1 MILTASITANEERE
15 HERYTMKLLAV
26 IAPRNTEPQNN
37 SVLSIGLLAGIYFIA
52 AMLGLSLAYLHPSVT
67 PVWPCSGIALAAL
80 LLRGNAVWPGVLI
93 GAFAANLATSGSIFT
108 SLAIAFGHTAEALVS
123 AWLVRRFAR
132 GLDVLERTRDVLKFA
147 FLAGFLSTT
156 ISATVGVASLAL
168 AGRADSSN
176 YESIWTTWWLGDA
189 TGLILVT
196 PLLLL
201 WRSSPRFRPG
211 RSVELVFLITGLT
224 VVGEMVFNIELVP
237 GRSYPLEYVCFP
249 FLVWA
254 AFRFGRR
261 GTVVTALALAGT
273 AMWGTLHG
281 RGPFAGVPPNEAL
294 LLLQSFLSV
303 CAIMSL
309 ALAVEV
315 RQRRRSEKEARSLA
329 VSDPLT
335 GVGNYRRLVDALEA
349 EIQRAERIERA
360 FAFVLMDLDELK
372 KINDVHGHLVGT
384 RALCRVADI
393 LRLNSRR
400 IDTIARYGG
409 DEFAVI
415 LPETE
420 SEGGR
425 RFAERIASR
434 LAEDGEAPPISISFG
449 VATWPNDARTTESL
463 FRVADRALYEMKRRR
478 RGSLPTQV

>member
-1 MILTASITANEERE
+1 
-15 HERYTMKLLAV
+15 
-26 IAPRNTEPQNN
+26 
-37 SVLSIGLLAGIYFIA
+37 
-52 AMLGLSLAYLHPSVT
+52 
-67 PVWPCSGIALAAL
+67 
-80 LLRGNAVWPGVLI
+80 
-93 GAFAANLATSGSIFT
+93 
-108 SLAIAFGHTAEALVS
+108 LAIALGHTAEGLFG

-156 ISATVGVASLAL
+156 ISATVGVTSLAL
-168 AGRADSSN
+168 AGLAAWNKYDA
-176 YESIWTTWWLGDA
+176 IWTTWWLGDA
-189 TGLILVT
+189 TGLILLT

-201 WRSSPRFRPG
+201 WRSKPRFRSG
-211 RSVELVFLITGLT
+211 RSVELVFLITGLS
-224 VVGEMVFNIELVP
+224 VVGQMVFNLELLGP

-273 AMWGTLHG
+273 AMWGTLHN
-281 RGPFAGVPPNEAL
+281 RGPFTGVPPNEAL
-294 LLLQSFLSV
+294 LLLQSFLIV
-303 CAIMSL
+303 CSIMSL

-315 RQRRRSEKEARSLA
+315 RQRRRSEKEAQSLA

-335 GVGNYRRLVDALEA
+335 GVGNYRMLVDALEA
-349 EIQRAERIERA
+349 EIQRAERIERG

-372 KINDVHGHLVGT
+372 KINDIHGHLVGT
-384 RALCRVADI
+384 RALCRVANT

-420 SEGGR
+420 SDGGR
-425 RFAERIASR
+425 RFAARIASR
-434 LAEDGEAPPISISFG
+434 LADDGENPPITISFG
-449 VATWPNDARTTESL
+449 VATWPLDAKTTESL
-463 FRVADRALYEMKRRR
+463 FRAADRALYEMKHRR
-478 RGSLPTQV
+478 RGSLPAQV

>member
-1 MILTASITANEERE
+1 
-15 HERYTMKLLAV
+15 MKLLAV
-26 IAPRNTEPQNN
+26 RDAQNTELHNN
-37 SVLSIGLLAGIYFIA
+37 SISSIGLLAALYFITA
-52 AMLGLSLAYLHPSVT
+52 KLGLNLAYVHPNVT
-67 PVWPCSGIALAAL
+67 PVWVCSGIALAAL
-80 LLRGNAVWPGVLI
+80 LLRGNAVWPGILI
-93 GAFAANLATSGSIFT
+93 GAFAANVMTSGSIVA
-108 SLAIAFGHTAEALVS
+108 SLAIALGHTAEGLVG
-123 AWLVRRFAR
+123 AWLVRRFV
-132 GLDVLERTRDVLKFA
+132 GVDVLERTRDFLKFA

-156 ISATVGVASLAL
+156 ISASVGVTSLAL
-168 AGRADSSN
+168 TGLADWN
-176 YESIWTTWWLGDA
+176 DYDSIWTAWWLGDA

-201 WRSSPRFRPG
+201 WRSKPRFRSG

-224 VVGEMVFNIELVP
+224 VVGEMVFNVEIVP

-261 GTVVTALALAGT
+261 GTLVTALALAGT

-303 CAIMSL
+303 CSIMSL
-309 ALAVEV
+309 ALAVEI

-349 EIQRAERIERA
+349 EIQRAERIEKA
-360 FAFVLMDLDELK
+360 FAFVLMDLDDLK

-384 RALCRVADI
+384 RALCRIADV
-393 LRLNSRR
+393 LRVNSRR

-415 LPETE
+415 LPETD

-434 LAEDGEAPPISISFG
+434 LAEDSETPSITISFG
-449 VATWPNDARTTESL
+449 VAAWPHDAKTTESL
-463 FRVADRALYEMKRRR
+463 FRAADGALYEMKRRR
-478 RGSLPTQV
+478 RGSLPAQV

>member
-1 MILTASITANEERE
+1 
-15 HERYTMKLLAV
+15 MKLLAV
-26 IAPRNTEPQNN
+26 RDPQDTESPDN
-37 SVLSIGLLAGIYFIA
+37 SISSVGLLAAIYFIVA
-52 AMLGLSLAYLHPSVT
+52 KLALTLAQVHPSVT

-80 LLRGNAVWPGVLI
+80 LLRGNSVWPGIFI
-93 GAFAANLATSGSIFT
+93 GAFAANLVTSGSIST
-108 SLAIAFGHTAEALVS
+108 SLAIAVGHTAEGLVG
-123 AWLVRRFAR
+123 AWLVRRFAG
-132 GLDVLERTRDVLKFA
+132 GLDVLERTRDFLKFA
-147 FLAGFLSTT
+147 FLGGLLSTT
-156 ISATVGVASLAL
+156 ISATVGVTSLAL
-168 AGRADSSN
+168 AGLAAWND
-176 YESIWTTWWLGDA
+176 YDSIWMTWWLGNA
-189 TGLILVT
+189 TGMILVM

-201 WRSSPRFRPG
+201 WCSKPRFRSG
-211 RSVELVFLITGLT
+211 RTLELVFLIAGLT
-224 VVGEMVFNIELVP
+224 VVGELVFNLDLVP
-237 GRSYPLEYVCFP
+237 GRRYPLEYVCFP

-261 GTVVTALALAGT
+261 GTVVTALALAVT
-273 AMWGTLHG
+273 AMWGTLHQ
-281 RGPFAGVPPNEAL
+281 RGPFTGVPPNEAL

-303 CAIMSL
+303 CSIMSL

-360 FAFVLMDLDELK
+360 FAFVLLDLDELK

-384 RALCRVADI
+384 RALCRIADV
-393 LRLNSRR
+393 LRVNSRR

-425 RFAERIASR
+425 RFADRIVSR
-434 LAEDGEAPPISISFG
+434 LAEDREKPPITISFG
-449 VATWPNDARTTESL
+449 VATWPHDARTTESL
-463 FRVADRALYEMKRRR
+463 FRAADRALYEMKRRR
-478 RGSLPTQV
+478 RGSAPAQV